1 MEAVDITGFWIGVL
15 SSLTATTI
23 LYVVFKCAWPSF
35 KDKCLYSGVRVAGSW
50 DVTEERNG
58 EVTKSGRIDLEQT
71 GRIIKGTSIRT
82 RTRGGQES
90 QRKFQYHGTI
100 SGHQVTLIFED
111 AQGKGFDT
119 GAYVFVVQNDG
130 KTMVGNTTFHGKPEN
145 KIVSE
150 SRTLTKVVS

>member
-1 MEAVDITGFWIGVL
+1 MEAIDITGFWVGVL
-15 SSLTATTI
+15 SSLTATAI
-23 LYVVFKCAWPSF
+23 IYAVFKWAWPSF
-35 KDKCLYSGVRVAGSW
+35 KDKCLYNGVRVAGSW

-58 EVTKSGRIDLEQT
+58 EVTKSGRIDLKQT
-71 GRIIKGTSIRT
+71 GRIITGTSIRT

-90 QRKFQYHGTI
+90 QRKFQYHGII
-100 SGHQVTLIFED
+100 SGHQVTLTFED

-119 GAYVFVVQNDG
+119 GAYVFIVQNDG